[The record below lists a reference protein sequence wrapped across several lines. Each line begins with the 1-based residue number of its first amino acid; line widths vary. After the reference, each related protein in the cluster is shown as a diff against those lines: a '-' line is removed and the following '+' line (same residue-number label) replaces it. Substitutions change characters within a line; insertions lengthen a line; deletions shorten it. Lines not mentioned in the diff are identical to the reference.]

1 MNIASFLILAAL
13 SPGLTINPEGVVYAG
28 LSDFDVQSQ
37 AEYEFTQGVKFRDD
51 AAVARPFFHQ
61 AARAYDELW
70 QRGHRSAELALNR
83 ARAHRLAGDLPGAI
97 AAVHD
102 GLAVARYERRLQVE
116 LEEARSA
123 VPYPLDG
130 VLAAE
135 CRPQPAR
142 TIGTRMSPAEAYLI
156 AAVLWLLA
164 WAGTVR
170 FAMTRAPRWL
180 LFAGTGLVCLAVL
193 GGFWW
198 YDWRQQRQENA
209 RPLVVVRRDTV
220 LRRGNGDS
228 FPARFDSR
236 LPAGVEARVLSTR
249 GGWVQVELAR
259 GSAGW
264 LPEDSILGVR

>member
-1 MNIASFLILAAL
+1 MNFASLLVVAAL
-13 SPGLTINPEGVVYAG
+13 SPGLTITPEGVVYTG
-28 LSDFDVQSQ
+28 LSDRDVLSR

-70 QRGHRSAELALNR
+70 RRDHRRPELALNR

-97 AAVHD
+97 AALHE
-102 GLAVARYERRLQVE
+102 GLAAARFDRRLQVE

-123 VPYPLDG
+123 VQYPLDG

-142 TIGTRMSPAEAYLI
+142 TIGTRMSPVEAYLI

-164 WAGTVR
+164 SAGAAR

-180 LFAGTGLVCLAVL
+180 LLAGTGLVCLAVL

-198 YDWRQQRQENA
+198 YDWRQQHQENA

-228 FPARFDSR
+228 FPPRFDSR
-236 LPAGVEARVLSTR
+236 LPAGVEARILSTR
-249 GGWVQVELAR
+249 GGWVQVELA
-259 GSAGW
+259 GGAAGW
-264 LPEDSILGVR
+264 LPEDSILDVK